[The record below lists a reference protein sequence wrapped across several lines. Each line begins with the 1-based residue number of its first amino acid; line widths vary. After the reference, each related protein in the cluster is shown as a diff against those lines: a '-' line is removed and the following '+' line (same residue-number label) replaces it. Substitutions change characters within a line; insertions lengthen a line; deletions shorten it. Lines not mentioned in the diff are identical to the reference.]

1 MPLYDFRCETC
12 GVFEQKRSITEA
24 SNLIPCPT
32 CQADAKRIISAVGI
46 VKTPSALSRR
56 IEKST
61 EPRVVQRTSQHDH
74 SHHKHKHNHHHGRP
88 WAIGH

>member
-24 SNLIPCPT
+24 SNPIPCPT
-32 CQADAKRIISAVGI
+32 CQAAAKRIISAVRI

-56 IEKST
+56 VEQSA
-61 EPRVVQRTSQHDH
+61 EPRVVQRTPQHNH
-74 SHHKHKHNHHHGRP
+74 STHNHNHHHGRP

>member
-12 GVFEQKRSITEA
+12 GIFEQKRSITEA
-24 SNLIPCPT
+24 SNPIPCPN
-32 CQADAKRIISAVGI
+32 CQAVAKRIISAVGI

-56 IEKST
+56 VEQSA
-61 EPRVVQRTSQHDH
+61 EPRVVQRAQKHDH
-74 SHHKHKHNHHHGRP
+74 SKHNHQHHGRP